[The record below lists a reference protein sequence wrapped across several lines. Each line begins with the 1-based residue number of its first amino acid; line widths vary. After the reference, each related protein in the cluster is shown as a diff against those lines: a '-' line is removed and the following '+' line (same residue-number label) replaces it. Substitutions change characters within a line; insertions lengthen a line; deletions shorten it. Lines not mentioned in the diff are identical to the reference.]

1 MTTIDPGDHEARL
14 ARLEAAV
21 FAQSAEDDSTTER
34 PGDVPPGAAPDELDD
49 TFWAL
54 RGLEQRTAAL
64 EHGAVLFTG
73 SVIAGGGPVQWQYA
87 RATDDL
93 LALGDDPD
101 TVEAGGSGPLATAAA
116 RLAAIGS
123 PVRLQLLLAVADG
136 TSALADLG
144 ELDGIGTTG
153 QVYHHVRVLTAA
165 GWLQPAGRGRV
176 AVPPMRLVPLLVA
189 VAAME

>member
-21 FAQSAEDDSTTER
+21 FARPADDGTTTER
-34 PGDVPPGAAPDELDD
+34 PDDVPSAAAAGDADD

-54 RGLEQRTAAL
+54 RGLEQRTAEL

-73 SVIAGGGPVQWQYA
+73 SVVAGGGPVQWQYA

-101 TVEAGGSGPLATAAA
+101 AVESAGSGPLATAAS

-123 PVRLQLLLAVADG
+123 PVRLQLLLAVANG

>member
-1 MTTIDPGDHEARL
+1 MTTVDPGDHEARL
-14 ARLEAAV
+14 RRLEAAV
-21 FAQSAEDDSTTER
+21 FGGTTGDDQAAEDSD
-34 PGDVPPGAAPDELDD
+34 DVLPKATSDD

-54 RGLEQRTAAL
+54 RGLEQRTASL

-73 SVIAGGGPVQWQYA
+73 SVVAGGAPVQWQYA

-93 LALGDDPD
+93 LALGDD
-101 TVEAGGSGPLATAAA
+101 AGSADAAASVPLATTAA

-123 PVRLQLLLAVADG
+123 PVRLRLLLAVANG
-136 TSALADLG
+136 TTALTELG

-153 QVYHHVRVLTAA
+153 QIYHHVRVLTAA
-165 GWLQPAGRGRV
+165 GWLQAAGRGRV
-176 AVPPMRLVPLLVA
+176 AVPPTRLVPLLVA

>member
-1 MTTIDPGDHEARL
+1 MATIDPGDHEARL

-21 FAQSAEDDSTTER
+21 FARPADDDTTTGR
-34 PGDVPPGAAPDELDD
+34 PDDVAPAAAAGGPDD

-54 RGLEQRTAAL
+54 RGLEQRTAEL

-101 TVEAGGSGPLATAAA
+101 AMESAGSGPLATTAS

-123 PVRLQLLLAVADG
+123 PVRLQLLLAVANG
-136 TSALADLG
+136 TSALAELG

-176 AVPPMRLVPLLVA
+176 AIPPTRLVPLLVS